1 LIVKLYW
8 VGIYHNPA
16 CETSRT
22 CSRNAG
28 VEPHTIEYLKF
39 PPTRLLL
46 AQLLER
52 AGLSVCQILREK
64 GTPYHDLGLGD
75 ALLLEDALLEAIG
88 AHPMLMNRPL
98 VISPKGVRLCR
109 PSEKVLDFLPP
120 QRGQFIQLF
129 SPHRD
134 RHFLNALEETA
145 GRKGLLRPASCV
157 NGPVWGV
164 DWQRKFSVPI
174 VCRRRPLQTL
184 QPWLRTG

>member
-1 LIVKLYW
+1 MAWSPLRR
-8 VGIYHNPA
+8 A
-16 CETSRT
+16 
-22 CSRNAG
+22 NAG
-28 VEPHTIEYLKF
+28 ISWVRKPGDYANLF
-39 PPTRLLL
+39 PPLPGR
-46 AQLLER
+46 
-52 AGLSVCQILREK
+52 
-64 GTPYHDLGLGD
+64 HHLGLGD